1 MTTHETLE
9 GEFKWLFRRID
20 ESQKNFAE
28 RLLGKWHFSKSYEK
42 KNGEWV
48 ETSYGLPDEGWHE
61 YFETGFFT
69 SYSRKGDQEMKN
81 EYIAWKA
88 NEDTGTVYYKL
99 ADNPEV
105 SSTRVTLEDDD
116 QTMNVFYG
124 KNFDSDTGQVV
135 EGEFKDVLIK
145 K

>member
-1 MTTHETLE
+1 MKDGTNTL
-9 GEFKWLFRRID
+9 KQD
-20 ESQKNFAE
+20 S
-28 RLLGKWHFSKSYEK
+28 
-42 KNGEWV
+42 
-48 ETSYGLPDEGWHE
+48 
-61 YFETGFFT
+61 FT

-105 SSTRVTLEDDD
+105 SSTRVTPEDDD